1 MRALGRRTPPSVSQ
15 CEARPYAYGLKPFN
29 PMHTHHPQLPHQSA
43 IPFITDGGLET
54 TLVFHEG
61 VDLLC
66 FAAFPLLNDADG
78 RETLR
83 RYYRSY
89 AELAARFGTGFVLES
104 PTWRANPDW
113 AAKLG
118 YSPAS
123 LEFLNRDSI
132 NLM

>member
-1 MRALGRRTPPSVSQ
+1 MAIYRNSL
-15 CEARPYAYGLKPFN
+15 
-29 PMHTHHPQLPHQSA
+29 PQLGGGIFLA
-43 IPFITDGGLET
+43 DGGLET
-54 TLVFHEG
+54 TLVFLEG
-61 VDLLC
+61 LDLPC
-66 FAAFPLLNDADG
+66 FAAFPLLNDAEG

-89 AELAARFGTGFVLES
+89 AELAARFGTGFILES

-123 LEFLNRDSI
+123 LENVNREAI
-132 NLM
+132 GLMREIQWEFQTPETPFIISG